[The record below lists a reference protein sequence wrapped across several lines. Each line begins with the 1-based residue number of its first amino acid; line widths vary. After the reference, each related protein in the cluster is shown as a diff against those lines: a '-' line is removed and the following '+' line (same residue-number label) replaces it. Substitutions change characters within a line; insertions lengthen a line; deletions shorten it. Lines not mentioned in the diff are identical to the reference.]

1 MRCPK
6 CSYFFSEE
14 LRTCPRC
21 GQDMGLVIEKLGLF
35 PPSSKKPFLDMEDFL
50 EKEETISQPE
60 RVIEFPYS
68 Q

>member
-35 PPSSKKPFLDMEDFL
+35 PPSSKKPLLEIEDFF
-50 EKEETISQPE
+50 EKEETNIQQE
-60 RVIEFPYS
+60 RLIPFTYS